1 MASSCI
7 TVQEKRLRPEKMG
20 VLQLEPDQVEE
31 QTRNLFTSSLNI
43 ESSGMICESN

>member
-1 MASSCI
+1 MYYSTRKKI
-7 TVQEKRLRPEKMG
+7 ETWEDG